1 MINIV
6 MLQFK
11 WANLWGKEPRVVFL
25 GCDFSWKL
33 SFGWQLW
40 LHVIRIVDLIVDVL
54 THIHVEACVEEGTIT
69 QVLYNRQE
77 RGYNTLVDK
86 SLAPGSEYDCKNVFF
101 NLDLLI
107 GIFRSPYENALQWMP
122 QGLADDKWT
131 LVQVMAWCHQATS
144 HYLSQCWLS
153 SLSTYG
159 VARPQWVNGTTVLVP
174 YLWVTSLQLIGR

>member
-1 MINIV
+1 

-25 GCDFSWKL
+25 GCDFPWKL

-77 RGYNTLVDK
+77 IGYVTMVDIN
-86 SLAPGSEYDCKNVFF
+86 SLAPGSEQDSKNAIF

-107 GIFRSPYENALQWMP
+107 GSFRSFYDNALLWMP
-122 QGLADDKWT
+122 QDLTDDKSI
-131 LVQVMAWCHQATS
+131 LVQVMAWCRQATS

-153 SLSTYG
+153 LLSPYG
-159 VARPQWVNGTTVLVP
+159 VARPQWVNGITVLAP